1 MSHFK
6 PFDGLEDHAM
16 FGVDPGKVSGVAF
29 WVPSISHLHIFASAE
44 LARDEIKPWMLEQ
57 LKLAWATPSKMGLV
71 PVRPCVIAT
80 ENFTQAKGGQPLTNQ
95 PDALRVIGVL
105 RAIADEMNCSLTT
118 NGASPAKKLANNDRM
133 RKIGWYKYTKNGH
146 ETDARRQI
154 LITAARFHKDLF
166 RDIIKEEENEHATR

>member
-1 MSHFK
+1 MPQHFK
-6 PFDGLEDHAM
+6 PFDDLDDHAM
-16 FGVDPGKVSGVAF
+16 FGVDPGKMSGLAF

-57 LKLAWATPSKMGLV
+57 LRQAALSRQSYV
-71 PVRPCVIAT
+71 QPCLIAT
-80 ENFTQAKGGQPLTNQ
+80 ENFTQARGGQPLTNQ

-105 RAIADEMNCSLTT
+105 RAITDELGCSLTT
-118 NGASPAKKLANNDRM
+118 NGASPAKRLANNDRM
-133 RKIGWYKYTKNGH
+133 RRIGWYKYTKNGH

-166 RDIIKEEENEHATR
+166 RDIIKEEEHENATC

>member
-6 PFDGLEDHAM
+6 PFGSLEDHAI
-16 FGVDPGKVSGVAF
+16 FGVDPGKVSGVAL
-29 WVPSISHLHIFASAE
+29 WVPSITHLTVFASAE
-44 LARDEIKPWMLEQ
+44 LMRDEIKSWMMTQIMRVSLIQ
-57 LKLAWATPSKMGLV
+57 QTPV
-71 PVRPCVIAT
+71 NPCLIAT

-105 RAIADEMNCSLTT
+105 RTIADEMNCSLTT

-133 RKIGWYKYTKNGH
+133 RRIGWYKYTKNGH

-166 RDIIKEEENEHATR
+166 RDIIKDEEHENATC